1 MIDSSKVR
9 NVVITERVVADKMK
23 ANLEAVTKDRR
34 ELNAKMKSVNKER
47 AEAATV
53 DF

>member
-9 NVVITERVVADKMK
+9 NVVIIDRVVADKMK
-23 ANLEAVTKDRR
+23 ATLEAVMKTRR
-34 ELNAKMKSVNKER
+34 ELNAKMKSANKER
-47 AEAATV
+47 TESAAV